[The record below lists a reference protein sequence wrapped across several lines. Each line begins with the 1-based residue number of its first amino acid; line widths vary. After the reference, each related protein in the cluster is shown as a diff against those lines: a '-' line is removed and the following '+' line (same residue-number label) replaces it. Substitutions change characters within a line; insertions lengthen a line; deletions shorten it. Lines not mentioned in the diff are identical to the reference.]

1 MSGTTVVSVVVEID
15 APQELVWEVVTDFAA
30 YPEWNPFTVR
40 VDTTGGVGDDV
51 VLHLPDP
58 AVPGEL
64 FTTVET
70 IRVVAAPHHLQYDT
84 GSSIPGMLAVRDQWV
99 RDLGDGRSSYATT
112 DAFSGE
118 IAQVVYDL
126 QADWVKAGFDA
137 VAHAV
142 KARAELLHAA
152 RR

>member
-15 APQELVWEVVTDFAA
+15 APQALVWEVVTDFAA
-30 YPEWNPFTVR
+30 YSAWNPFTVQ

-58 AVPGEL
+58 AVPGAL

-99 RDLGDGRSSYATT
+99 RDLGEGRSSYATT

-137 VAHAV
+137 VAHAL
-142 KARAELLHAA
+142 KARAEQLHAA